1 MAQSTIK
8 PTSPNIIP
16 TPPRPEELVESGQ
29 QEEEACDLD
38 ELRKMNFVTVDEV
51 GEEEEEQPPNEEV
64 KEKEVKKRAT
74 RAKKRAR
81 QTPGE

>member
-1 MAQSTIK
+1 MDQRK
-8 PTSPNIIP
+8 VKRTSSNIINS
-16 TPPRPEELVESGQ
+16 PRPEEHLESIK

-51 GEEEEEQPPNEEV
+51 GEEEEEQQRSEEV
-64 KEKEVKKRAT
+64 KEKDVKKRPT
-74 RAKKRAR
+74 RGKKRAR